1 MRSNRR
7 ATAEAVTECAR
18 NIYQEARDWYK
29 VAETKAQI
37 LLALDGAA
45 ITAIS
50 AAVFG
55 KPGEV
60 KAFVAELPWQSTA
73 ALCLSALAFVAS
85 VFCAVVCVW
94 SVVYTKGELDKITGR
109 PGSPDLRP
117 DNLWFFQFHTRHDPQ
132 AVLDALMADRLAE
145 ARSLLGNLP
154 ILGKS
159 VARKHKAVNLGFA
172 LASVAVI
179 LLLWAAALFVV
190 GAAPPQR
197 P

>member
-94 SVVYTKGELDKITGR
+94 SRLVSGINAPASE
-109 PGSPDLRP
+109 PLR
-117 DNLWFFQFHTRHDPQ
+117 DV
-132 AVLDALMADRLAE
+132 AAD
-145 ARSLLGNLP
+145 
-154 ILGKS
+154 
-159 VARKHKAVNLGFA
+159 GFA
-172 LASVAVI
+172 LLDVGVQTS
-179 LLLWAAALFVV
+179 VV
-190 GAAPPQR
+190 GSDR
-197 P
+197 LCVRLCRWCFV